1 MSEIDDVLANLPL
14 SDLASRLGS
23 SPAEVEQAARA
34 ALPAL
39 LGGLGANAQ
48 DPAGADSIAQALGQ
62 HSPGLVDGG
71 VNLDEV
77 DATDGE
83 AITSHIFGG
92 QRDEVVSRLGGVSG
106 GDSSLI
112 RKLLPLLAPIVLSY
126 LARQLGGRS
135 GGTASSGAPSGGAV
149 QDILGSILGGM
160 TKGAGG
166 SGGSAG
172 SILTDVLGGVL
183 GGGRR

>member
-14 SDLASRLGS
+14 DDLASRLGS
-23 SPAEVEQAARA
+23 SPAEVEEATRV

-48 DPAGADSIAQALGQ
+48 DPAGAGSIAQALGQ
-62 HSPGLVDGG
+62 HSPGLIDGG

-77 DATDGE
+77 DATDGD
-83 AITSHIFGG
+83 AITGHIFGG
-92 QRDEVVSRLGGVSG
+92 QREELVSRLGGVSG
-106 GDSSLI
+106 GANSDLM
-112 RKLLPLLAPIVLSY
+112 RRLLPILAPIVLSY

-135 GGTASSGAPSGGAV
+135 GGSAPSGGAV
-149 QDILGSILGGM
+149 QDVLGSILGGM

-172 SILTDVLGGVL
+172 SILTDILGGVL